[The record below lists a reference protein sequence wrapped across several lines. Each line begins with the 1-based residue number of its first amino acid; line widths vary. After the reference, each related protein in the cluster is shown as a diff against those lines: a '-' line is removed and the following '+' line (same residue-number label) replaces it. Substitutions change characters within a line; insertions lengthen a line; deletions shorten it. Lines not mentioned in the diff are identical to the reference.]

1 MSMKLTDEERIS
13 IEASRSDAWF
23 ALKIAL
29 GMLAVHYALGT
40 VAAIM
45 FLAGWLWGERNR
57 GGPPED
63 VKLDDLL

>member
-1 MSMKLTDEERIS
+1 MKLTDEEKIS

-23 ALKIAL
+23 ALEVAA
-29 GMLAVHYALGT
+29 GMLAVHYVFGT

-45 FLAGWLWGERNR
+45 FLAGWLWGVRNR